1 MLRAIL
7 GPEGQ
12 VRYTTG
18 GRMSRRYWPV
28 PAALAAVA
36 CLALPAGALASAPKK
51 PPPDLTCEITPTQ
64 LFYSG
69 TYNNVTVPPGQT
81 CELSNATVRG
91 NVTVEM
97 AGSVTFENSG
107 TVGGSL
113 LVGQLG
119 GASEETGWVIN
130 GAALANQAAGLT
142 FQGTVHGIL
151 ANDTD
156 TLALGSATVDGS
168 VVSNRGVF
176 GGAVTSSVITGDLI
190 INATASSDPAIDSTW
205 LIAGP
210 QADGTTPQEIDGNV
224 ILTNNKSLILLFA
237 NHIKKNLVCQ
247 GNDPAPINSFGGEP
261 NTVDGRSTGQ
271 CATNNTG
278 TGAQASA
285 AEARAASALR

>member
-1 MLRAIL
+1 
-7 GPEGQ
+7 
-12 VRYTTG
+12 
-18 GRMSRRYWPV
+18 MSRSHRPV
-28 PAALAAVA
+28 AAALAAVA
-36 CLALPAGALASAPKK
+36 CLALPAGALASSPKK
-51 PPPDLTCEITPTQ
+51 SPPNLSCEITPTQ

-91 NVTVEM
+91 NVTVQM

-119 GASEETGWVIN
+119 GASEDTGWVID
-130 GAALANQAAGLT
+130 GGALANQAAGLT

-176 GGAVTSSVITGDLI
+176 GGAVTSSVITGDLV
-190 INATASSDPAIDSTW
+190 INGTASTDPSIDSTW

-210 QADGTTPQEIDGNV
+210 QLDGSPQQIDGNV
-224 ILTNNKSLILLFA
+224 ILTNNQSTIFLFE

-247 GNDPAPINSFGGEP
+247 GNNPPPFNSFDGFT

-271 CATNNTG
+271 CATTNPV

-285 AEARAASALR
+285 AKARAARALR